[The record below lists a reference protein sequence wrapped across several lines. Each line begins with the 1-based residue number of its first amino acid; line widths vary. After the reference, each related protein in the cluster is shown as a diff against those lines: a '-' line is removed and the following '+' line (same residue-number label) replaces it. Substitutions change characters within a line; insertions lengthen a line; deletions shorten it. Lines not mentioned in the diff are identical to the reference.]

1 MVKKSFDNIIN
12 EEYLSISED
21 VNDTNFNSD
30 DEESVS
36 WLNINRIGIPTH
48 YINKIIVYAFLQIP
62 YNF

>member
-1 MVKKSFDNIIN
+1 MVKKSLDNIIN

-36 WLNINRIGIPTH
+36 
-48 YINKIIVYAFLQIP
+48 
-62 YNF
+62 